1 MNNMNKLATQIS
13 NAQLVLENTL
23 GKDELNHLISKAKS
37 KIDEIKTITGIDDE
51 IAIIKTNIKLAKS
64 PEAKA
69 IWVLCLAQ

>member
-1 MNNMNKLATQIS
+1 MNKLATQIS